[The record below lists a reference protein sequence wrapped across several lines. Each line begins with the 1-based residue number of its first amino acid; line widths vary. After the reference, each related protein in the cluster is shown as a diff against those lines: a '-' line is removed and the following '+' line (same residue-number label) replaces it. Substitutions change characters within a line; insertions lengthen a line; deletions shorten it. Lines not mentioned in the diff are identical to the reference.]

1 MGNESFHQELLLVDQ
16 CTFLWGKVLCHEEC
30 FGWRDT
36 AWLLD
41 GKLYVNI
48 LCIIKETGFAVTR
61 GGVRCCLRDRM
72 WNTKSEFKK
81 KKLVQY

>member
-1 MGNESFHQELLLVDQ
+1 MENESFHQELLLVDR
-16 CTFLWGKVLCHEEC
+16 CTLLRGKSCAMKSVLA
-30 FGWRDT
+30 GKT
-36 AWLLD
+36 LPGLLD

-48 LCIIKETGFAVTR
+48 LCIIIETDFAITR
-61 GGVRCCLRDRM
+61 GGARCCLRDRM